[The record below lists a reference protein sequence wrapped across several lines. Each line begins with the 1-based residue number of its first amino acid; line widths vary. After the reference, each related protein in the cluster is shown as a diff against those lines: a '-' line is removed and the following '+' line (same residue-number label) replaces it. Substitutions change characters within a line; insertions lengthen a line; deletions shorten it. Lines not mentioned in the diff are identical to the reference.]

1 MKLIKV
7 KFKNRTKSFEY
18 YKIYF
23 VVDLPYFNVEV
34 KSSNNYTLDDIA
46 TMFSLSIADVKLLIK

>member
-34 KSSNNYTLDDIA
+34 KSENNYTLDDIA

>member
-18 YKIYF
+18 YKIY
-23 VVDLPYFNVEV
+23 VEIDLTYFNVEV
-34 KSSNNYTLDDIA
+34 KSKNNYTLDDIA
-46 TMFSLSIADVKLLIK
+46 TMFSLSIADVKSLIK

>member
-18 YKIYF
+18 YQIF
-23 VVDLPYFNVEV
+23 VEGEFSIEF
-34 KSSNNYTLDDIA
+34 KSDNNYTLDDIA

>member
-18 YKIYF
+18 YQIF
-23 VVDLPYFNVEV
+23 VEGEFSIEF
-34 KSSNNYTLDDIA
+34 KSLDNYTLDDIA

>member
-7 KFKNRTKSFEY
+7 KFKNIKKSFGY
-18 YKIYF
+18 YQIF
-23 VVDLPYFNVEV
+23 VEGEFSIEF
-34 KSSNNYTLDDIA
+34 KSLDNYTLDDIA

>member
-18 YKIYF
+18 YKIY
-23 VVDLPYFNVEV
+23 VEIDLHYFNVEV
-34 KSSNNYTLDDIA
+34 KSKNNYTLDDIA
-46 TMFSLSIADVKLLIK
+46 TMFSLSIADVKSLIK

>member
-18 YKIYF
+18 YKIY
-23 VVDLPYFNVEV
+23 VVIDLPYFNVEV
-34 KSSNNYTLDDIA
+34 KSRNNYTLDDIA